1 MFAVELRLVA
11 VAMVNQGF
19 SHRKVCTVVGCKR
32 PTLAVWLRNFRSH
45 GSVWNDE
52 ARQNAHADGV
62 QFNEE
67 LLMAI
72 LLLVEQ
78 DPQAF
83 LHNHAAVLKALH
95 EYEGGMFAH
104 LHCST
109 TTLSEFLRRL
119 GFTNKVAERLYQE
132 RNDDVRRQ
140 HCLLRRLIPRRC
152 VVSIDETHTDGGDVF
167 LKRGWARRDER
178 YRILETDPRAVP
190 RTSTMMAITGDGG
203 ILALQTCLLGPAV
216 TSYDWRIFL
225 GTVIENLNPFLEGA
239 AWEDQPAN
247 CVLLFDNAGIHD
259 AAGDAF
265 LQANGVHYLRLP
277 PYSPDLQPI
286 EGVFN
291 DLKCYVRS
299 LVHHDRR
306 FLRHPMLLQALA
318 AGMITQRQVVGQFE
332 HVEKTV
338 DSLLA

>member
-1 MFAVELRLVA
+1 MFSVELRLVA
-11 VAMVNQGF
+11 VSMINHGF
-19 SHRKVCTVVGCKR
+19 SHKKVCAVVGCKR

-67 LLMAI
+67 LLTAI
-72 LLLVEQ
+72 VLVVQEN
-78 DPQAF
+78 PQGF
-83 LHNHAAVLKALH
+83 LHDHAAVLQALH
-95 EYEGGMFAH
+95 EYGGGIFAH
-104 LHCST
+104 LNCSSS
-109 TTLSEFLRRL
+109 TLSKFLRRL
-119 GFTNKVAERLYQE
+119 GFTNKVAERLFQE
-132 RNDDVRRQ
+132 RNDEARRQ
-140 HCLLRRLIPRRC
+140 HCLLRRQIPRRC

-167 LKRGWARRDER
+167 RLRGWAPRDER
-178 YRILETDPRAVP
+178 YRVLERDPRSVP
-190 RTSTMMAITGDGG
+190 RTSTIMAITGDGG
-203 ILALQTCLLGPAV
+203 ILALQTCVLGPAI

-225 GTVIENLNPFLEGA
+225 GTVIERLNPFLEGA

-247 CVLLFDNAGIHD
+247 CVLLFDNAGVHD

-265 LQANGVHYLRLP
+265 LQANGVHFLRLP

-299 LVHHDRR
+299 LVHLDRR
-306 FLRHPMLLQALA
+306 FLDHPLLLQALA

-332 HVEKTV
+332 HVDKTV
-338 DSLLA
+338 EALTA